1 MKAHLKPTTHHSP
14 PLSLVNS
21 IIMEENG
28 EIKKDHNKPFVGLQK
43 MQSASNFQTQS
54 PCKIKIVNEKDKEIK
69 DFEASSGEK

>member
-1 MKAHLKPTTHHSP
+1 
-14 PLSLVNS
+14 
-21 IIMEENG
+21 MEENG

-69 DFEASSGEK
+69 DFETSSGEK